1 LHIAS
6 NFASKEQ
13 PMAKPTAEDTNCV
26 IAKTASQ
33 IGEVWTLLIL
43 RNAFHGMRRFEHFE
57 QSLGIA
63 TNILSDRLKK
73 LCQAGILVRAK
84 LPEDGR
90 VYEYRLSEKGLDL
103 YPIIVSL
110 LHWGERWHGDETG
123 SRLELTEKTTGLPI
137 TQMAVRNQDGQA
149 LRPQDVVPRPGPKAD
164 QSIRNLINHRRTQQ
178 S

>member
-1 LHIAS
+1 
-6 NFASKEQ
+6 
-13 PMAKPTAEDTNCV
+13 MAKRTADETNCV
-26 IAKTASQ
+26 IAKAATQ

-73 LCQAGILVRAK
+73 LCESGIMVRAK

-110 LHWGERWHGDETG
+110 LHWGERWHGEETG
-123 SRLELTEKTTGLPI
+123 LRLELTEKATGLPVS
-137 TQMAVRNQDGQA
+137 QMAVRNQDGKE
-149 LRPQDVVPRPGPKAD
+149 LRPQDVVPRAGPEAD
-164 QSIRNLINHRRTQQ
+164 DAIKNLINHRENQAR
-178 S
+178 